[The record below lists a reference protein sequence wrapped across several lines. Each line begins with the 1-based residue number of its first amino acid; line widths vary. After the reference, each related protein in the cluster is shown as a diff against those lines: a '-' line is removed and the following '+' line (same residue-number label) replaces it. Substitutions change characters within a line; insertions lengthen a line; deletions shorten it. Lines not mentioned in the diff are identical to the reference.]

1 MRAKEAWIQ
10 RYAADRPFVPMYF
23 IKAMNPPNALA
34 HPRDLPSEPLIS
46 QHTTPP
52 PEQPLPP
59 SSEPPSPPPLRLT
72 PREYHDLDYASF
84 LQFLSTPDGPSPY
97 PYISWSSSPSSPY
110 STLSPETELP
120 HSLLT
125 PPFTPQN
132 LQHLFH
138 LLKSG
143 ARISWLTST
152 SGEVA
157 FSGLKDAIRECNVE
171 AVHLL
176 VWSGLLERLDV
187 EVLVWGL
194 RNVGSG
200 LESVDGLGK
209 DNGVVVSLEDKVR
222 TINQILRLGF
232 TAMDSRERG
241 RAEAEFLDMRDEAL
255 MRDDEEGLEFVR
267 RVVGSETLRGVV
279 DVRV

>member
-1 MRAKEAWIQ
+1 M
-10 RYAADRPFVPMYF
+10 
-23 IKAMNPPNALA
+23 
-34 HPRDLPSEPLIS
+34 
-46 QHTTPP
+46 
-52 PEQPLPP
+52 
-59 SSEPPSPPPLRLT
+59 
-72 PREYHDLDYASF
+72 
-84 LQFLSTPDGPSPY
+84 
-97 PYISWSSSPSSPY
+97 
-110 STLSPETELP
+110 
-120 HSLLT
+120 
-125 PPFTPQN
+125 
-132 LQHLFH
+132 
-138 LLKSG
+138 
-143 ARISWLTST
+143 
-152 SGEVA
+152 
-157 FSGLKDAIRECNVE
+157 
-171 AVHLL
+171 
-176 VWSGLLERLDV
+176 LERLDV

-209 DNGVVVSLEDKVR
+209 DNGVGVSLEDKVR